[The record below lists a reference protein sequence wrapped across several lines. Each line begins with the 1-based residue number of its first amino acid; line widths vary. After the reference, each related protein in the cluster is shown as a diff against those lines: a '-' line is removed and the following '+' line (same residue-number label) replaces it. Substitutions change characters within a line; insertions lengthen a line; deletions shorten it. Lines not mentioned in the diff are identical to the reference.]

1 VPDRSGFRILI
12 VDDDPAL
19 ARLAGSVLTAHG
31 FSAPAHVTTGAQ
43 ALLAAARA
51 DVLLLDQN
59 LPDMQGREVLA
70 ALRAFPL
77 PPAVVMV
84 TAHGSEAFAA
94 EALRA
99 GADDY
104 LIKDAALPTLLPEI
118 VERIRRTRSLRAAL
132 ANAEHELLRA
142 ERRAAE
148 GEAMVT
154 LQHEINNPLM
164 AASAE
169 LELLLT
175 GDEPL
180 TGGQVESLETLR
192 TMLER
197 IGEIL
202 RRSGRLPDAA
212 EAGAPPAGEDFGGR
226 STQERGRALLLVPDP
241 ATARVI
247 ASLLRQANFAADDIG
262 SPDALVTAAN
272 AFDVT
277 LVVAAERALP
287 AGLPPNGKRAFKLM
301 VLRDGDGSAA
311 AQAGADAIFVL
322 PLDPGAFARALAE
335 R

>member
-12 VDDDPAL
+12 VDDDPAIAQL
-19 ARLAGSVLTAHG
+19 AAGVLTAHG

-59 LPDMQGREVLA
+59 LPDMKGRDVLA
-70 ALRAFPL
+70 ALRAFPQ

-104 LIKDAALPTLLPEI
+104 LVKDAALPTLLPEI

-132 ANAEHELLRA
+132 SNAEHELLRA

-180 TGGQVESLETLR
+180 TDGQIESLETIR
-192 TMLER
+192 TMIER

-202 RRSGRLPDAA
+202 RRSGKAQDA
-212 EAGAPPAGEDFGGR
+212 EKTSSTLAGAGTAGRPA
-226 STQERGRALLLVPDP
+226 QQRGRALVLVPDRG
-241 ATARVI
+241 TARVI
-247 ASLLRQANFAADDIG
+247 ASLLRQADFAADEVG
-262 SPDALVTAAN
+262 LPDTLVTAAN

-287 AGLPPNGKRAFKLM
+287 AGLPPKGERAFRLL
-301 VLRDGDGSAA
+301 VLQDCDGAAA
-311 AQAGADAIFVL
+311 AQADADAVFVL
-322 PLDPGAFARALAE
+322 PLDPGAFARALADN
-335 R
+335 

>member
-1 VPDRSGFRILI
+1 MPDRSGFRILI

-19 ARLAGSVLTAHG
+19 VRLASGVLTAHG
-31 FSAPAHVTTGAQ
+31 FAAPAHVTTGAQ

-104 LIKDAALPTLLPEI
+104 LVKDAALPSLLPEI
-118 VERIRRTRSLRAAL
+118 LERIRRTRSLRAAL

-148 GEAMVT
+148 GEAMAT
-154 LQHEINNPLM
+154 LQHEVNNPLM

-180 TGGQVESLETLR
+180 SGGQVESLGTIR

-202 RRSGRLPDAA
+202 RRSGRPAESPDPAA
-212 EAGAPPAGEDFGGR
+212 PDPGEEPAR
-226 STQERGRALLLVPDP
+226 QWSRARGRALLLVPDRG
-241 ATARVI
+241 TARVI
-247 ASLLRQANFAADDIG
+247 ASLLRQAEFAAEEVG
-262 SPDALVTAAN
+262 SPDALVAAAN

-287 AGLPPNGKRAFKLM
+287 AGLPPDGRRAFKLM
-301 VLRDGDGSAA
+301 VLQDGEGAAA
-311 AQAGADAIFVL
+311 AQAGANAVFVL
-322 PLDPGAFARALAE
+322 PLDPGAFTRALVDL
-335 R
+335 

>member
-1 VPDRSGFRILI
+1 MPDRSGFRILI

-19 ARLAGSVLTAHG
+19 AKLAAGVLTAHG
-31 FSAPAHVTTGAQ
+31 FSAPVHVATGAQ

-70 ALRAFPL
+70 ALRAFPQ

-104 LIKDAALPTLLPEI
+104 LVKDAALPTLLPEI
-118 VERIRRTRSLRAAL
+118 VERIRRIRSLRAAL
-132 ANAEHELLRA
+132 SNAEHELLRA

-148 GEAMVT
+148 GEAMLT

-164 AASAE
+164 VASAE

-180 TGGQVESLETLR
+180 SDGQIESLGTVR

-202 RRSGRLPDAA
+202 RRSAKPLGA
-212 EAGAPPAGEDFGGR
+212 EATGATPDGKDPGDR
-226 STQERGRALLLVPDP
+226 LTQERGRALVLVPERG
-241 ATARVI
+241 TARVI
-247 ASLLRQANFAADDIG
+247 VSLLRQARFAADDVG
-262 SPDALVTAAN
+262 SPDALITAAN

-277 LVVAAERALP
+277 LVIAAERALP
-287 AGLPPNGKRAFKLM
+287 AGLPPKGKRIFKLM
-301 VLRDGDGSAA
+301 VLQDGDGAAA
-311 AQAGADAIFVL
+311 AQADADAVFVL
-322 PLDPGAFARALAE
+322 PLDPGAFALALVE